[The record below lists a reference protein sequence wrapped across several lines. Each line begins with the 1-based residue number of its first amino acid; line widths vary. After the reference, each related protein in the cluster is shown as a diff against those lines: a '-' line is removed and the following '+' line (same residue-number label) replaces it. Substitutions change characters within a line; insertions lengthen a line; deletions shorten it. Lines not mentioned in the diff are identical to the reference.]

1 MEQLMT
7 SEEVAELLHVDP
19 ATIHRLVN
27 EGELSAYGIGG
38 DYRFAPSDLQDYLQR
53 QHVSVH
59 ARDESDTD
67 PFMQLLFKVIQHPT
81 TSELVGQF
89 DYRFT
94 KLARNVLTLAEE
106 EARRFQHHELGT
118 EHLLLGL
125 VRQREGIGAQV
136 LSTLSIEER
145 QVRHALEALITRGDQ
160 RVVGEVALSPRAK
173 MVLILA
179 MEEARRH
186 SRRSIGTQHLLLG
199 LIREGDGMG
208 GAVLE
213 TLGILGQVRT
223 ETLFA
228 LRESHQEEVVM

>member
-19 ATIHRLVN
+19 ATIRQLVN

-38 DYRFAPSDLQDYLQR
+38 DYRFAPSDLADYLQR
-53 QHVSVH
+53 QHVSAH
-59 ARDESDTD
+59 ARNESETD
-67 PFMQLLFKVIQHPT
+67 PFRPLLFKVIQHPT
-81 TSELVGQF
+81 PSELVGQF

-125 VRQREGIGAQV
+125 VRQREGVGV
-136 LSTLSIEER
+136 HLLSNLGIEEH
-145 QVRHALEALITRGDQ
+145 QVRRALEALMRRGDQ
-160 RVVGEVALSPRAK
+160 RVAGEVALSPRAK

-179 MEEARRH
+179 MDEARRRG
-186 SRRSIGTQHLLLG
+186 RRRIGTQHLLLG
-199 LIREGDGMG
+199 LICERDGMG

-223 ETLFA
+223 ETIFA
-228 LRESHQEEVVM
+228 LRESQQDEAVT